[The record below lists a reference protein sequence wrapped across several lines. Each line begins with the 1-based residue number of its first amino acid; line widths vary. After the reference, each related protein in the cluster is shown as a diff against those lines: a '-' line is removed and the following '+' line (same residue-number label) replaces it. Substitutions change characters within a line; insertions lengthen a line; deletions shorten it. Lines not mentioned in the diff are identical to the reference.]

1 VGLGLKGLED
11 VDDGGVDAD
20 VPVVVVGSALG
31 GVPVGLADVVVGAL
45 VGATCVVDVENAVA
59 VAVGSGPVRS
69 GTAGAAPWPAPSG
82 PFLGTD
88 TLVASA
94 PATPDVRS
102 GIWMM
107 PI

>member
-1 VGLGLKGLED
+1 LKRLEGAD
-11 VDDGGVDAD
+11 DDGVVVDM
-20 VPVVVVGSALG
+20 PVVVVGGSALD

-59 VAVGSGPVRS
+59 VCSTVRS

-82 PFLGTD
+82 PLVGTD

-102 GIWMM
+102 GMGMM

>member
-1 VGLGLKGLED
+1 VPVVGLGDKRLEE
-11 VDDGGVDAD
+11 VDDSCVVAD
-20 VPVVVVGSALG
+20 VLVVVVGSALD
-31 GVPVGLADVVVGAL
+31 GVPGALADVVVGGL
-45 VGATCVVDVENAVA
+45 VRATCVVDVDNAVE
-59 VAVGSGPVRS
+59 VGSTLRS

-82 PFLGTD
+82 PLVGTD